1 MLTATVTV
9 NLDHED
15 ADDLDYADR
24 RALQY
29 LAQVPDGAR
38 LIVVVGRRELLMPSS
53 VGWLSGQ
60 ARRLHVEIS
69 ATTPGAAR
77 RWMDALKTGE
87 VE

>member
-9 NLDHED
+9 ELAEHEED
-15 ADDLDYADR
+15 QDWSDR

-29 LAQVPDGAR
+29 LPQVPDGAR
-38 LIVVVGRRELLMPSS
+38 LIVIVGKRELLMPSA
-53 VGWLSGQ
+53 VAWLSEH

-77 RWMDALKTGE
+77 RWYEAIKVGGLE
-87 VE
+87 